1 MYLKILQKLRCLI
14 PLPVVFQNRP
24 RTPIGCNENFVNFE
38 FLEGQF
44 CKEELPLSTKRK
56 LPVSILLNFS
66 FPSVSFSG
74 VFLTLKGE
82 TLVLQTTAIELS
94 LFCLTFEDFCLG
106 LKFSLGPRDLKHF
119 SCAE

>member
-1 MYLKILQKLRCLI
+1 MKISWILSSSKD
-14 PLPVVFQNRP
+14 
-24 RTPIGCNENFVNFE
+24 NFAKKN
-38 FLEGQF
+38 
-44 CKEELPLSTKRK
+44 LPLSTKRK
-56 LPVSILLNFS
+56 IPVSVLLNFS

-94 LFCLTFEDFCLG
+94 HFCLTFEDFCLG

-119 SCAE
+119 SWAECWSLGTRQGR